1 MITINDKALNKG
13 LGTPLYQKLIRS
25 RKQETIE
32 IIFTKGKLEVILDEV
47 ERINVYP
54 YSIYIIYKNQQITY
68 INLYQVTQ
76 IN

>member
-54 YSIYIIYKNQQITY
+54 YSMYIIYKNQQITY

>member
-32 IIFTKGKLEVILDEV
+32 IIFTKGKLEIILDEV

-54 YSIYIIYKNQQITY
+54 YCMYIIYKNQQITY